1 MQIIAHRGFWLNL
14 SEKNTSVAFTRAL
27 ENGFGIET
35 DFRDLNG
42 ELVVSHDLPRDDSMS
57 MGEFVNLYA
66 SASNKGLMALNI
78 KADGLQL
85 LVKKMVQDSGMQ
97 NYFVFDM
104 SVPDMRGYFAEEIP
118 TFTRLSEY
126 EQSPSFLDKSSG
138 VWLDAFEGE
147 WYDYRI
153 IKGLLEN
160 NKQVA
165 IVSPELHGR
174 THRELW
180 GFMKINHLH
189 QNPLVSLCTDF
200 PLDAKEYFNAQN

>member
-1 MQIIAHRGFWLNL
+1 MQIIAHRGFWLDP

-27 ENGFGIET
+27 ENDFGIET

-42 ELVVSHDLPRDDSMS
+42 ELVVSHDLPRDNAMPI
-57 MGEFVNLYA
+57 GEFVSLYA
-66 SASNKGLMALNI
+66 ASCKDGLMALNI

-85 LVKKMVQDSGMQ
+85 LVKKMVEDSRMQ
-97 NYFVFDM
+97 NYFAFDM
-104 SVPDMRGYFAEEIP
+104 SVPDMRGYFSEGIP

-126 EQSPSFLDKSSG
+126 EQGPSFLDKSIG

-147 WYDYRI
+147 WYDPSI
-153 IKGLLEN
+153 INGLLEK

-174 THRELW
+174 PHHNLW
-180 GFMKINHLH
+180 TFLKINQLH
-189 QNPLVSLCTDF
+189 QNPLISLCTDF
-200 PLDAKEYFNAQN
+200 PLEAKEYFYV